1 MANNVD
7 ELTVAI
13 TADTSDFQ
21 AALATLGKQSDS
33 FASSITR
40 AFKQAVTGGKD
51 FGSVLSTLA
60 LQIAGL
66 ALTKALQPL
75 TSSIGNGIS
84 SLFSAFGLAKGGV
97 VAGGRIQK
105 FASGGV
111 VSSPTLFPLATGLG
125 LMGEA
130 GPEAVLP
137 LSRGSDGRLG
147 VASGGGGGATV
158 VNFQITTPDAAS
170 FQKSEAQVTAMLA
183 RAVGRGRRSL

>member
-1 MANNVD
+1 MANEVD
-7 ELTVAI
+7 QLTVAV

-21 AALATLGKQSDS
+21 AALSSLGKQSDT
-33 FASSITR
+33 FAASITR

-51 FGSVLSTLA
+51 FGSVLSSLA

-66 ALTKALQPL
+66 ALTKALEPL

-84 SLFSAFGLAKGGV
+84 SLFSAFGPANGGV
-97 VAGGRIQK
+97 VADGRIQK

-111 VSSPTLFPLATGLG
+111 VSSPTLFPLASGIG

-137 LSRGSDGRLG
+137 LTRGSDGKLG
-147 VASGGGGGATV
+147 VASNSGGGSTV
-158 VNFQITTPDAAS
+158 VNFQISTPDAAS